1 MKKGDKVLL
10 PANEKEGWPEEKGT
24 VVEVS
29 DKVVTVQVDKEYI
42 KEDDDD
48 GLRECLPGDVKP
60 LKTSKKKP
68 INQVTTKT
76 NKKMKTPA
84 KKSAKSVSATAK
96 KAAKGAAKKT
106 AKKAAKKV
114 AKKVAK
120 KTASRPAAK
129 RSDTALTRK
138 EAAAKLK
145 ISIYA
150 VDQALLK
157 KELKSLEE
165 SDVMKYKK
173 TH

>member
-29 DKVVTVQVDKEYI
+29 DNVITVQVDKKYI
-42 KEDDDD
+42 VEDDDD
-48 GLRECLPGDVKP
+48 GLRECLLGDVKP
-60 LKTSKKKP
+60 LKASKKKP

-84 KKSAKSVSATAK
+84 KKSTKSVSATAK

-106 AKKAAKKV
+106 AKKAAKKAV
-114 AKKVAK
+114 
-120 KTASRPAAK
+120 SRPAAK
-129 RSDTALTRK
+129 RSGTVLTRK

-173 TH
+173 TR